1 MCTTN
6 LPLNEMC
13 SLLLGNMTYNETK
26 VLISFYF
33 YYPLKL

>member
-1 MCTTN
+1 
-6 LPLNEMC
+6 
-13 SLLLGNMTYNETK
+13 MTYNETK